1 MRRTHFCLILRVGLA
16 ARSCVNRKGTE
27 VAVEEASAREVVETV
42 TASGKIQPEV
52 EVKLSPE
59 ISGEIT
65 ELNVQEGDQV
75 KKGDLLMRIRP
86 EIYVSTVNQMAAA
99 LNQARSNIYG
109 RSEERAVGQE

>member
-1 MRRTHFCLILRVGLA
+1 MRRTHFCLILLIGLA
-16 ARSCVNRKGTE
+16 ASACGNRKGTE
-27 VAVEEASAREVVETV
+27 VAVEEASAREIVETV

-86 EIYVSTVNQMAAA
+86 EISVSTVNQK
-99 LNQARSNIYG
+99 IG
-109 RSEERAVGQE
+109 RASCRERVCQSV